1 MTYSADPGLDEELP
15 QPAGQAT
22 RTRRLRVDIVVAVLV
37 LSGSVLVA
45 RAVSHGGHTVTPTS
59 VPTSP
64 HNVSLADTG
73 IALPVRR
80 TAHPERCP
88 DGFAC
93 VTATT
98 VAAPVE
104 DALHAAFPGAAIDG
118 AKTVRLYVE
127 GGLALWYLSI
137 HAWID
142 GDEFALQLR
151 ARRASDAKSESVMQ
165 YGAHSITRYEASLQ
179 EYQVIVDYVAPAGHP
194 QRVDPL
200 ARLAGDVRLLAS
212 Q

>member
-1 MTYSADPGLDEELP
+1 MTAGADPGVDEELP
-15 QPAGQAT
+15 QHADQAS
-22 RTRRLRVDIVVAVLV
+22 RTRRLRVDIVVALLV

-45 RAVSHGGHTVTPTS
+45 RAVAHGGHAVTPTS
-59 VPTSP
+59 VPTGP
-64 HNVSLADTG
+64 HSVSLSDAG
-73 IALPVRR
+73 IALPVPR

-88 DGFAC
+88 DGFSC
-93 VTATT
+93 VTATA

-104 DALHAAFPGAAIDG
+104 EALHAAFPGAAIDA
-118 AKTVRLYVE
+118 AKTVRLYVKD
-127 GGLALWYLSI
+127 GLALWYLSI

-142 GDEFALQLR
+142 SDEFALQLR
-151 ARRASDAKSESVMQ
+151 VRHASDVRRESVMR

-179 EYQVIVDYVAPAGHP
+179 QYQVVVDYVAPADHP
-194 QRVDPL
+194 QRVDSL